1 MKLFTKS
8 MEPNTTLGVAERVAY
23 MSGNIGIALIN
34 TIVATFLM
42 FFYTDVMML
51 NAGIIGTILMVSRLF
66 DGVTDII
73 MGMIVDRTHSKYG
86 KARVWVIRTCIPY
99 AISGLLLVCVPG
111 GMTELVQYI
120 YVFIT
125 YNICNSVFLTALY
138 VPYNAMTCNITSNPY
153 ERGVLGIFVL
163 FGATFGTLA
172 VQSTVDAATKALG
185 GDQRAWQ
192 IVVGIY
198 AICGLIL
205 HLICFFGTKERCG
218 STSEKRKEM
227 KKKEIID
234 KILQYHPNIEH
245 YHGCD
250 EYKSGFEEEKCTGI
264 VSALVPTMEVLKK
277 AVELGCNLLVVHEPI
292 YYQTPDFPDWK
303 GDFENSVQK
312 EKEAYIR
319 EHRLTVWRDH
329 DHMHTHQPDS
339 IFAGVIKYLGWESYF
354 NTEISGM
361 MPFFYVFDIPE
372 CTVSELGEELKE
384 KIGMNGVRIV
394 GNPEDK
400 MKRVAIV
407 AHLYPNSAMV
417 DEIKED
423 GYYHSYDME
432 IMKYME
438 TENIDAIIPGEI
450 IEWTILS
457 YIRDAAYMG
466 KHKACFNIG
475 HFNMEE
481 LGMKYAA
488 DWIGELLNNEIPV
501 NYIPT
506 EDGWTF
512 L

>member
-86 KARVWVIRTCIPY
+86 KARVWVVRTCIPY

-218 STSEKRKEM
+218 STSEKVKIHAKEEMRSLFTNKYWILAIMTILFVMFFTAFTGGAGLYFAKGVLGDTAYYAQFANFMSVTQMISLFIAFVPM
-227 KKKEIID
+227 KKWGKRNTLMIGLTIMAIGTGIQCIWGTKAEGVGMAAMTFVTKVSAGFAGAIIGWINEMGGYEAAAAVQNAKAVFGLKVSFSYLPFIFCALGFVLMIFYDLD
-234 KILQYHPNIEH
+234 KIFPQIQADLEKRREN
-245 YHGCD
+245 
-250 EYKSGFEEEKCTGI
+250 KSK
-264 VSALVPTMEVLKK
+264 
-277 AVELGCNLLVVHEPI
+277 
-292 YYQTPDFPDWK
+292 
-303 GDFENSVQK
+303 
-312 EKEAYIR
+312 
-319 EHRLTVWRDH
+319 
-329 DHMHTHQPDS
+329 
-339 IFAGVIKYLGWESYF
+339 
-354 NTEISGM
+354 
-361 MPFFYVFDIPE
+361 
-372 CTVSELGEELKE
+372 
-384 KIGMNGVRIV
+384 
-394 GNPEDK
+394 
-400 MKRVAIV
+400 
-407 AHLYPNSAMV
+407 
-417 DEIKED
+417 
-423 GYYHSYDME
+423 
-432 IMKYME
+432 
-438 TENIDAIIPGEI
+438 
-450 IEWTILS
+450 
-457 YIRDAAYMG
+457 
-466 KHKACFNIG
+466 
-475 HFNMEE
+475 
-481 LGMKYAA
+481 
-488 DWIGELLNNEIPV
+488 
-501 NYIPT
+501 
-506 EDGWTF
+506 
-512 L
+512 

>member
-205 HLICFFGTKERCG
+205 HLICNVFYSIYRGSRALLCKRCLRRHCLLCTICKLYVCYTNDF
-218 STSEKRKEM
+218 SFYCICSDEKM
-227 KKKEIID
+227 
-234 KILQYHPNIEH
+234 
-245 YHGCD
+245 G
-250 EYKSGFEEEKCTGI
+250 EEKYI
-264 VSALVPTMEVLKK
+264 
-277 AVELGCNLLVVHEPI
+277 
-292 YYQTPDFPDWK
+292 DDWIDDY
-303 GDFENSVQK
+303 GNRNWYSV
-312 EKEAYIR
+312 
-319 EHRLTVWRDH
+319 
-329 DHMHTHQPDS
+329 
-339 IFAGVIKYLGWESYF
+339 YLG
-354 NTEISGM
+354 
-361 MPFFYVFDIPE
+361 
-372 CTVSELGEELKE
+372 K
-384 KIGMNGVRIV
+384 
-394 GNPEDK
+394 
-400 MKRVAIV
+400 
-407 AHLYPNSAMV
+407 
-417 DEIKED
+417 
-423 GYYHSYDME
+423 
-432 IMKYME
+432 
-438 TENIDAIIPGEI
+438 
-450 IEWTILS
+450 
-457 YIRDAAYMG
+457 
-466 KHKACFNIG
+466 
-475 HFNMEE
+475 
-481 LGMKYAA
+481 
-488 DWIGELLNNEIPV
+488 
-501 NYIPT
+501 
-506 EDGWTF
+506 
-512 L
+512 